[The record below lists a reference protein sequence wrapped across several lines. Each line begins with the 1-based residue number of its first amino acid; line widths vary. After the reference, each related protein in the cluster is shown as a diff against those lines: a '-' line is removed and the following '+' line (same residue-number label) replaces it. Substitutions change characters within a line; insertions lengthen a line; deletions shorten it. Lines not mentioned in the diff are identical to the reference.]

1 MKVLE
6 CKKIDVKNYNSITY
20 IRIEPEDFSIT
31 IRDII
36 TALSDLSWITKF
48 DQSYIR
54 NSFLKRAE
62 DTAEYLASKILKDDG
77 DKITEDS
84 GEYVVSELA
93 REALVAEKMV
103 ELLLQNQR
111 EALVAELKYLDIP
124 LAELFKEQVS
134 GNPGFDFYSA
144 NKDKV
149 IIFGEAKYSSSRNA
163 YGIGMEQVDRF
174 IREGQDVSDLND
186 IDKFFEEESLQ
197 LADKGDKAYAVAFA
211 AKGTASDMIINGIVS
226 NKHYKNIAINKE
238 VIFLAVNVWM
248 I

>member
-6 CKKIDVKNYNSITY
+6 CKKIDVENYNSITY
-20 IRIEPEDFSIT
+20 IRIDSENLSVT

-36 TALSDLSWITKF
+36 TSLSNLSWIAKF
-48 DQSYIR
+48 DKSYIR
-54 NSFLKRAE
+54 NSFFKRAE
-62 DTAEYLASKILKDDG
+62 DTAEYLADKILKDDG

-93 REALVAEKMV
+93 REALVI
-103 ELLLQNQR
+103 
-111 EALVAELKYLDIP
+111 ELKYLDVP

-144 NKDKV
+144 NKEKV
-149 IIFGEAKYSSSRNA
+149 IIFGEAKYSSGRNA

-186 IDKFFEEESLQ
+186 IDKFFEEESLK
-197 LADKGDKAYAVAFA
+197 LADNGDKAYAIAFA
-211 AKGTASDMIINGIVS
+211 AKGTASDMIIKGIIR
-226 NKHYKNIAINKE
+226 NKHYKDIAINKE
-238 VIFLAVNVWM
+238 VIFLAVNV
-248 I
+248 

>member
-6 CKKIDVKNYNSITY
+6 CKKIDVENYNSITY
-20 IRIEPEDFSIT
+20 IRIDPENLSVT

-36 TALSDLSWITKF
+36 TSLSNLSWIAKF
-48 DQSYIR
+48 DKSYIR
-54 NSFLKRAE
+54 NSFFKRAE
-62 DTAEYLASKILKDDG
+62 DTAEYLADKILKDDG

-93 REALVAEKMV
+93 REALVI
-103 ELLLQNQR
+103 
-111 EALVAELKYLDIP
+111 ELKYLDVP

-144 NKDKV
+144 NKEKV
-149 IIFGEAKYSSSRNA
+149 IIFGEAKYSSGRNA

-186 IDKFFEEESLQ
+186 IDKFFEEESLK
-197 LADKGDKAYAVAFA
+197 LADNGDTAYAIAFA
-211 AKGTASDMIINGIVS
+211 AKGTASDMIIKGIIR
-226 NKHYKNIAINKE
+226 NKHYKDIAINKE
-238 VIFLAVNVWM
+238 VIFLAVNV
-248 I
+248 

>member
-6 CKKIDVKNYNSITY
+6 CKKIDVENYNSITY
-20 IRIEPEDFSIT
+20 IRIDPENLSVT

-36 TALSDLSWITKF
+36 TSLSNLSWIAKF
-48 DQSYIR
+48 DKSYIR
-54 NSFLKRAE
+54 NSFFKRAE
-62 DTAEYLASKILKDDG
+62 DTAEYLTDKILKDDG

-93 REALVAEKMV
+93 REALVI
-103 ELLLQNQR
+103 
-111 EALVAELKYLDIP
+111 ELKYLDVP

-144 NKDKV
+144 NKEKV
-149 IIFGEAKYSSSRNA
+149 IIFGEAKYSSGRNA

-186 IDKFFEEESLQ
+186 IDKFFEEESLK
-197 LADKGDKAYAVAFA
+197 LADKGDKAYAIAFA
-211 AKGTASDMIINGIVS
+211 AKGTASDMIIKGIIR
-226 NKHYKNIAINKE
+226 NKHYKDIAINKE
-238 VIFLAVNVWM
+238 VIFLAVNV
-248 I
+248 